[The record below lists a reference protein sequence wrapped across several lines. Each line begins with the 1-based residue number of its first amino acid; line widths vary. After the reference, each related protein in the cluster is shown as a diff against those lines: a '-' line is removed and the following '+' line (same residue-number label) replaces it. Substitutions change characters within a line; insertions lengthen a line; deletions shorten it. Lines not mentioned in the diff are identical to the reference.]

1 MIYEEYL
8 YLSHIS
14 NEARLRGIKT
24 GPVNLDNYA
33 DGVAYIHLAN
43 VEKTLKL
50 GVCLMYLRRNTLM
63 ALRLQHQVFMLLEQ
77 LK

>member
-33 DGVAYIHLAN
+33 DGVAYIYLVN
-43 VEKTLKL
+43 VEK
-50 GVCLMYLRRNTLM
+50 
-63 ALRLQHQVFMLLEQ
+63 H
-77 LK
+77 